1 MTHVWEAAISAAA
14 AACSVAVL
22 VHGDAADLNQVAHNA
37 ASSSMATQTTVNRD
51 TARDDIDDK
60 DKAFLEDFKPD
71 RVSSKGDELSIFIL
85 WFRFG
90 LNVRHAWYDSLVSW
104 QDKFRVAID

>member
-60 DKAFLEDFKPD
+60 EKDAD
-71 RVSSKGDELSIFIL
+71 RPRKRCKKWGGMPVYMQRKNDT
-85 WFRFG
+85 
-90 LNVRHAWYDSLVSW
+90 
-104 QDKFRVAID
+104 